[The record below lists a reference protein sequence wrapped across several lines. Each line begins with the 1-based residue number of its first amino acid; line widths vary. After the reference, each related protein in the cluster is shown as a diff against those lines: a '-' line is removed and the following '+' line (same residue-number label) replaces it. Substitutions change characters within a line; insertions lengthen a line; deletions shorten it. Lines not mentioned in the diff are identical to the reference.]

1 MKMTNRSSRSDI
13 VRASESWVLVS
24 GVGDLEDIECKDD
37 DTALVVV
44 RKGHGGKE
52 HWLGRI

>member
-24 GVGDLEDIECKDD
+24 GVGDLEDIGCKDD

-52 HWLGRI
+52 QLGRI